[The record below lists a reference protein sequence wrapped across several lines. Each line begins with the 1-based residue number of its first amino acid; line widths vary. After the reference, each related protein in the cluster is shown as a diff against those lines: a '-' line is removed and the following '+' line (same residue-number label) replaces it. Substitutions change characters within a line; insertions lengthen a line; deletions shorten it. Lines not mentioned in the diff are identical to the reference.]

1 MAGPVREAVI
11 EVPRWSFVKRKDDG
25 SVDYVS
31 PLPSPFNYGSV
42 PGTLSPDGDPLDA
55 LVLLEDPTFPGC
67 HVRTRPV
74 GQLEMTDEAGRDL
87 KVLCVPAGD
96 PRWAH
101 IQDVADVDPFLLN
114 EIHHFFR
121 VYKDLEPG
129 KGSDIGDWTGRA
141 DALASI
147 AAARAAHPG

>member
-1 MAGPVREAVI
+1 MLLSRPPA
-11 EVPRWSFVKRKDDG
+11 
-25 SVDYVS
+25 
-31 PLPSPFNYGSV
+31 
-42 PGTLSPDGDPLDA
+42 PGD
-55 LVLLEDPTFPGC
+55 ED
-67 HVRTRPV
+67 
-74 GQLEMTDEAGRDL
+74 
-87 KVLCVPAGD
+87 
-96 PRWAH
+96 

-147 AAARAAHPG
+147 AAARAAHTG